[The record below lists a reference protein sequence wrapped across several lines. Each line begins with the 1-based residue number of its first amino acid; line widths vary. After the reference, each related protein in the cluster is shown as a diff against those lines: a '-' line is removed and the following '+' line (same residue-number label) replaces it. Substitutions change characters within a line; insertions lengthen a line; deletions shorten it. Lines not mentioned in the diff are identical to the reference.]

1 MSGVVLHSQDAGL
14 LGQYHVAATWDKNE
28 GYHLIVYD
36 RRESRD
42 GLQEISKK
50 WYPSKEKLVKA
61 FELKV
66 AKLRGARENKPRR
79 IKNPTL
85 LADQLDVF
93 QGGHLATFLKPEE
106 RAFLKK
112 IQAKLRADQPLS
124 KGEIEFLGDAMSI
137 LMRQESVIAPEMIG
151 PMAYAKMRAN
161 PRPPRERS
169 EGVIYRIGRVNP
181 RYNTFPVWFI
191 GGEDQRPA
199 LFDIAFQNRPEVRV
213 GNRIEYEFAVTG
225 RGWRVV
231 RADFQVGLSGPQ
243 QAQQA
248 PSTSALYEFTTGYV
262 TKLKGEEEGDQ
273 PYRMAWAPRDQN
285 LAGTLQGISGVHF
298 PEDVIDSY
306 NSHRIQ
312 NGLPKILPSYGK
324 VMVSGSQNG
333 RVFMALRILD
343 FQPEAQERSVAVL
356 LSALDYQL
364 NSVSFQQ
371 EGQRGYANINLPF
384 DSHPTL
390 NTLKQHFTGTVTFR
404 GQFKKEGFWDA
415 GGEHN
420 YWLYLGNTAEWSD
433 TSIDNLKRVIKS
445 HRESEEVR
453 RLIDEYY
460 SRGGAIDMED
470 LASRL
475 SGVLGRDVTVMD
487 AARDFIPHTEEQ
499 RQEYEWDYIEA
510 IKSLTD
516 SVGGEYLYIPH
527 RTEPEFVFTIGGFV
541 VLEVPITNK
550 ASYIFRRRPG
560 EAFSTLEQ
568 QLADIRAVPQRSAIY
583 LDANI
588 GAALGYVARVVHRTV
603 SGWIDRVKAVVE
615 GGASAEENPIIV
627 PPEAEA
633 EENPADK
640 SADVTLAR
648 ELALYAATDGTIYKQ
663 FIEPYVRNMAQK
675 RVQQRFD
682 RTRAIE
688 GIANAAK
695 WIQERYWREFSGT
708 GPDHTPPP
716 MNRATRQALAEEL
729 YGEIE
734 GQIDD
739 VTREILMGVRTRRG
753 EERPERRG
761 NPAKAENTLNW
772 HRIWNQLDAKTGSGI
787 MARREVLRRAGLSRE
802 DISKYQKHK
811 FMALPEEV
819 KLAIYGVS
827 YNENPT
833 VKVVDLT
840 NAQPTLEG
848 V

>member
-1 MSGVVLHSQDAGL
+1 MSGVVLHSADAGL
-14 LGQYHVAATWDKNE
+14 LGQYSVVASWDKQE
-28 GYHLIVYD
+28 GYNLIVYD
-36 RRESRD
+36 RRDSRD
-42 GLQEISKK
+42 DLQEISKK
-50 WYPSKEKLVKA
+50 WYPSK
-61 FELKV
+61 
-66 AKLRGARENKPRR
+66 AKLKNAFDRKVISFRGARENKPRR

-93 QGGHLATFLKPEE
+93 QAGHLATFLKPEE
-106 RAFLKK
+106 RVFLKK
-112 IQAKLRADQPLS
+112 IQAKLRADQQLT
-124 KGEIEFLGDAMSI
+124 KGELEFLGDAMSI
-137 LMRQESVIAPEMIG
+137 LMRQESVVAPGMMG
-151 PMAYAKMRAN
+151 PMGYAKMRAN
-161 PRPPRERS
+161 PPPRERAT
-169 EGVIYRIGRVNP
+169 GVIYRIGRVNP
-181 RYNTFPVWFI
+181 RYQTFPVWFI

-213 GNRIEYEFAVTG
+213 GNRIEYDFAITG

-243 QAQQA
+243 EAQQA

-273 PYRMAWAPRDQN
+273 PYRMAWAPRGHD
-285 LAGTLQGISGVHF
+285 LVGTLEGISGIQI

-312 NGLPKILPSYGK
+312 NGLPRILPSYGK
-324 VMVSGSQNG
+324 VSVSGAPNG
-333 RVFMALRILD
+333 RVFVVSRILD
-343 FQPEAQERSVAVL
+343 FQPEAQERSVVVQ
-356 LSALDYQL
+356 LSGLDYQL

-371 EGQRGYANINLPF
+371 ESQRGYANINLPF

-460 SRGGAIDMED
+460 SRGGPIDMED

-475 SGVLGRDVTVMD
+475 AGVLGRDVTVMD

-510 IKSLTD
+510 IKNLTD
-516 SVGGEYLYIPH
+516 SAGGEYLYIPH

-583 LDANI
+583 LDENI

-603 SGWIDRVKAVVE
+603 PGWIDRIKAVVE
-615 GGASAEENPIIV
+615 GGAGAEENPIIV
-627 PPEAEA
+627 PPDGAGAEA
-633 EENPADK
+633 EENPTDQ
-640 SADVTLAR
+640 SADVTLAK
-648 ELALYAATDGTIYKQ
+648 ELALFATNDANIYRQ
-663 FIEPYVRNMAQK
+663 YIDSVVRNLAHK
-675 RVQQRFD
+675 RVRGIFDRDQALKLLTYGAKYVQQR
-682 RTRAIE
+682 
-688 GIANAAK
+688 
-695 WIQERYWREFSGT
+695 YWKEVSGS
-708 GPDHTPPP
+708 DDPPP
-716 MNRATRQALAEEL
+716 MNKATKLAFAEEL

-734 GQIDD
+734 EAIET

-753 EERPERRG
+753 DVRPERRG
-761 NPAKAENTLNW
+761 NPEVRVVELTAGQPAEGG
-772 HRIWNQLDAKTGSGI
+772 A
-787 MARREVLRRAGLSRE
+787 
-802 DISKYQKHK
+802 
-811 FMALPEEV
+811 
-819 KLAIYGVS
+819 
-827 YNENPT
+827 
-833 VKVVDLT
+833 
-840 NAQPTLEG
+840 
-848 V
+848 